1 MCGKACRSARR
12 KTGKGAAHAGSGG
25 EAAESGSPRMGTS
38 PHSGSVTFFFFPFLC
53 YPFFFFFKPITLET
67 SMKIPHIP
75 TANKMIS
82 LIQITEVWMAS
93 SPLPG
98 CLPEIAFDRTIIS
111 AKFQMLTSS
120 VRRTASFHHDHEV
133 YQCRVTVLY
142 MILFTFGCTGSAFIA
157 GRAFL

>member
-12 KTGKGAAHAGSGG
+12 ENRKGSSPCWFRRRGSGEWVPQDG
-25 EAAESGSPRMGTS
+25 HKPTLRLCYI
-38 PHSGSVTFFFFPFLC
+38 FLFPFSVLS
-53 YPFFFFFKPITLET
+53 FFFFKPITLET

-98 CLPEIAFDRTIIS
+98 CLPEIACDRTIIS
-111 AKFQMLTSS
+111 AKFQTLTSS